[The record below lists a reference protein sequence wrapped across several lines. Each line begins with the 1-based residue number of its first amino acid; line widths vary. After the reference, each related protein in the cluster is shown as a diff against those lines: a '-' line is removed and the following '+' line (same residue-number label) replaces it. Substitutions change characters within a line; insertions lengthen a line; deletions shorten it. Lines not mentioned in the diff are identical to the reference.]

1 MHRLKV
7 GPGRADAQTVR
18 DARAFVGA
26 LGAGVSLAIASSVAL
41 LVVSSVVAFRGWPD
55 DLSGTQAPRIA
66 QLSEPATVTTSTVA
80 KAAAVVLPAARRPAT
95 SRTAV
100 GSRGVSTNGTTTST
114 PTAGNGGTGGG
125 GTAPS
130 GGGTPAG
137 PTTLPAGETL
147 KTTVSAPVHR
157 AGDTVVATSKAVG
170 QVVARLSPQ
179 ASTALQSVGASGGDA
194 VDKVADAV
202 DKVLP

>member
-1 MHRLKV
+1 VHRLKV

-66 QLSEPATVTTSTVA
+66 RLSEPATVTTSTVA

-114 PTAGNGGTGGG
+114 PAAGNGGTGGG
-125 GTAPS
+125 SGPS

-157 AGDTVVATSKAVG
+157 AGDTVVATSEAVG
-170 QVVARLSPQ
+170 QVVAPLSPQ